1 MAVDNA
7 LHAGS
12 AQSGQQQLRYERDRM
27 RLLLEVNSGRVSSGP
42 RRTLHSRQRLL
53 EKGDSTRRLQPL
65 ALRRGEW
72 RIRVLDFST
81 NESFIEQGHV
91 GSVTWSPSCVAI
103 ETGKQAIFREKDLQE
118 MSAISEI
125 ARRLL
130 ANGLKSFCSVPL
142 MSHNRT
148 MGALNIGRR
157 GGDGFTTEDIELLS
171 QVAQQIALA
180 VENAVAYA
188 SRDGPSAALLEPQ

>member
-1 MAVDNA
+1 
-7 LHAGS
+7 
-12 AQSGQQQLRYERDRM
+12 
-27 RLLLEVNSGRVSSGP
+27 
-42 RRTLHSRQRLL
+42 
-53 EKGDSTRRLQPL
+53 
-65 ALRRGEW
+65 
-72 RIRVLDFST
+72 LDFST

-180 VENAVAYA
+180 VENAVAYKEIARQGCWRA
-188 SRDGPSAALLEPQ
+188 SCSVTKKARYRRHRDEGRSIRISRPWNLAPR